1 MIAMPRLVLP
11 ALLFLALAACNKAE
25 PPAWQKSGA
34 GADAVA
40 RDTSDCRV
48 LAADEAR
55 RRYPADSSFPA
66 LGAAG
71 VIMAQQRDETN
82 RVSAE
87 NELFGLCM
95 QNRGYARPT
104 PQR

>member
-1 MIAMPRLVLP
+1 MARLILA
-11 ALLFLALAACNKAE
+11 ALLFAALAACGKAE
-25 PPAWQKSGA
+25 PPAWQKPGA
-34 GADAVA
+34 AADMVA

-55 RRYPADSSFPA
+55 RRYPPDSSFP
-66 LGAAG
+66 GFGPAG
-71 VIMAQQRDETN
+71 VIMAQQHDETS
-82 RVSAE
+82 RISAE

-95 QNRGYARPT
+95 QNRGYTRVTP

>member
-1 MIAMPRLVLP
+1 MTARRLILT
-11 ALLFLALAACNKAE
+11 LLLSALAACSNAE

-34 GADAVA
+34 TADAVA

-48 LAADEAR
+48 LAAAEAR
-55 RRYPADSSFPA
+55 RRYPADSAFPGF
-66 LGAAG
+66 GAAG
-71 VIMAQQRDETN
+71 VVMAQQRDETN
-82 RVSAE
+82 RIHAE

-95 QNRGYARPT
+95 QNRGYARAT

>member
-1 MIAMPRLVLP
+1 MTRFVLAALLLP
-11 ALLFLALAACNKAE
+11 AVVACTKAE
-25 PPAWQKSGA
+25 APAWQKPGA
-34 GADAVA
+34 SADTIT

-55 RRYPADSSFPA
+55 RRYPADSGFPP

-71 VIMAQQRDETN
+71 VIMAQQHDETN

-95 QNRGYARPT
+95 QNRGYARAT

>member
-1 MIAMPRLVLP
+1 MPRLILA
-11 ALLFLALAACNKAE
+11 ALLLLALAACSKAE
-25 PPAWQKSGA
+25 PPAWQKPGT
-34 GADAVA
+34 GADIVA
-40 RDTSDCRV
+40 RDTSDCRL

-55 RRYPADSSFPA
+55 RRYPSDAGFPG

-71 VIMAQQRDETN
+71 VIMTQQHDETN

-87 NELFGLCM
+87 HELFGLCM
-95 QNRGYARPT
+95 QNRGYARAT